1 MNGNENRIVEMNEG
15 DNDEEEAQYWRDDG
29 LDQVVMQIDTSSQR
43 GEVASSQSL
52 TAKADLLQNSSTS
65 PSC

>member
-15 DNDEEEAQYWRDDG
+15 DNEEEEAQYWRDDG
-29 LDQVVMQIDTSSQR
+29 FDQAVMQIDTSSQR
-43 GEVASSQSL
+43 GEVASSQRL